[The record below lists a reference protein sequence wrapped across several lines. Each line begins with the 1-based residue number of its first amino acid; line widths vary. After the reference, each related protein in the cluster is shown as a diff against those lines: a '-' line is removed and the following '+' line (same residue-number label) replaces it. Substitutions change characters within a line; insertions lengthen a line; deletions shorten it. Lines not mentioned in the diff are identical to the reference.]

1 MNLVYHSRR
10 FHALFI
16 PQPVV
21 TEISSRPEEIAL
33 QI

>member
-1 MNLVYHSRR
+1 MNLVYHARP

-21 TEISSRPEEIAL
+21 TEISPCPEEIAL
-33 QI
+33 EI